1 MEKKY
6 SISDLKYDNYGNEKD
21 RPLGDLDFEEVV
33 QMLSLHWSQ
42 APGYHL
48 AIRQM
53 ALDELVEHRG
63 DQKLKDFPLKK
74 DSVLT
79 MIGDSVFKVKELK
92 ERLAN
97 FGIKISPRLSLKT
110 THILLGLN
118 PSTTK
123 GLEDFEGEL
132 CFLKDQDLQ
141 AVLDKLEQPYLQEE
155 DQQTA
160 QNVEHI
166 GDLLM
171 SGTKDNINLA
181 IQIIEGGGF
190 PTELTPH
197 AFLAMKIARDSE
209 IYQSIKKILDKYL
222 PAPAKKSIRRT
233 LSLYTNMR
241 EKKLT
246 KNLKKYC
253 NNVEG
258 LDGIEIAK
266 ILFQYYKKGI
276 QYIWK
281 FSKDETLNKSIL
293 EHYLNENSLNLSGLG
308 ISILPT
314 EIQAYPEIKKV
325 NLSNNEFGSVP
336 KQLLK
341 LPKLE
346 ELDLSANYYLNG
358 VSPNLTKMKALRHLN
373 LKGHLMYWD
382 SPYLLK
388 LTQLETLILKDIA
401 AYYHRGNEKKI
412 KKRIKEALPNC
423 KIKYV

>member
-1 MEKKY
+1 MEKRY
-6 SISDLKYDNYGNEKD
+6 SISDLKYDNDGNEKD
-21 RPLGDLDFEEVV
+21 RPLADFDFGEIV

-42 APGYHL
+42 GVGCHL
-48 AIRQM
+48 ELRQM
-53 ALDELVEHRG
+53 AVDEIIGDRG
-63 DQKLKDFPLKK
+63 DQKLKDLPLKK

-79 MIGDSVFKVKELK
+79 MIGNSAFKVKELK

-110 THILLGLN
+110 THVLLGLN

-123 GLEDFEGEL
+123 GLEDFEGKL
-132 CFLKDQDLQ
+132 CFLNDRDLQ
-141 AVLDKLEQPYLQEE
+141 AVLDELEQPYLQEE
-155 DQQTA
+155 DQQTV

-171 SGTKDNINLA
+171 SGTKDNVNLA

-190 PTELTPH
+190 PTELIPH
-197 AFLAMKIARDSE
+197 AFLAMKIARDSD

-233 LSLYTNMR
+233 LSLYTTMR
-241 EKKLT
+241 EKHLT

-266 ILFQYYKKGI
+266 VLFQYYKKGI
-276 QYIWK
+276 QYIWN
-281 FSKDETLNKSIL
+281 FSKDQALNRSIL
-293 EHYLNENSLNLSGLG
+293 EHFIYEDILDLSGLG
-308 ISILPT
+308 ISVLPM
-314 EIQAYPEIKKV
+314 EVVAYPDIKKV

-336 KQLLK
+336 KGLLK

-346 ELDLSANYYLNG
+346 ELDMSANYYLG
-358 VSPNLTKMKALRHLN
+358 SVSPHLAKMKALKHLN

-382 SPYLLK
+382 SSSLLK
-388 LTQLETLILKDIA
+388 LTQLETLVLKDIA